1 MPVIT
6 RTAWTDDDGSGT
18 TGTVINNAVKT
29 ELYNQIDAV
38 VAAVAPATGQLV
50 FPASQ
55 NASAN
60 ANTLDDYEEGTFT
73 PTIISSGGG
82 TPTYALQGGGYA
94 KIGQVVE
101 FQVSIHLATFGTL
114 AAGNITVGGLPFT
127 SNANFVAPVSVPHW
141 QLTTAAVSLPAFIN
155 VSTTMVTI
163 YIATAATASTF
174 GTVLTKAD
182 LSATSRL
189 YIHGCYRAD
198 A

>member
-60 ANTLDDYEEGTFT
+60 ANTLDDYEEGMFT
-73 PTIISSGGG
+73 PTIVSSGGG
-82 TPTYALQGGGYA
+82 TPTYAQQSGGYT
-94 KIGQVVE
+94 KIGQLVQ
-101 FQVSIHLATFGTL
+101 FQIGVILATLGTL
-114 AAGNITVGGLPFT
+114 AAGNIMVGGLPFASHGNLT
-127 SNANFVAPVSVPHW
+127 APVSVPMW
-141 QLTTAAVSLPAFIN
+141 VLTTAAVAVPAEIAAGTS
-155 VSTTMVTI
+155 VVTL
-163 YIATAATASTF
+163 YLVTVATANAFNPLTQANLAATT
-174 GTVLTKAD
+174 
-182 LSATSRL
+182 RL
-189 YIHGCYRAD
+189 WIHGCYRA
-198 A
+198 AA